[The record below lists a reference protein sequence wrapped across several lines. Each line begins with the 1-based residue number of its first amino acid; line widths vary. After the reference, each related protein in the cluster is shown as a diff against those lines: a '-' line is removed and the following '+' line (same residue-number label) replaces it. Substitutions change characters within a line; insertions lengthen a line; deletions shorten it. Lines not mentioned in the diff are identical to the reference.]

1 MIIMP
6 VKIILQKSSN
16 PKKKFDALVND
27 KKVSFGSS
35 SYQDYAQ
42 HKDEQRKKNYIAR
55 HGSGNENWN
64 DLTTAGTWSRWLLW
78 EKKTIPEAIR
88 NIEDKFNVKI
98 KIER

>member
-35 SYQDYAQ
+35 SYQDYTQ

-64 DLTTAGTWSRWLLW
+64 DLTTAGAWSKGILW
-78 EKKTIPEAIR
+78 NKPTIRESIKSME
-88 NIEDKFNVKI
+88 NKFNIDI
-98 KIER
+98 KYKS